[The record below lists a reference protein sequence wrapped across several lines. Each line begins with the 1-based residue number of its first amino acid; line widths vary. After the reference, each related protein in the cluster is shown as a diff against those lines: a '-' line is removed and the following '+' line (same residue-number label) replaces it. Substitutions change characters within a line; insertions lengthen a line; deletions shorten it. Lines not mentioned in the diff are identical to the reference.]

1 MHVLRN
7 YIVSQLFVDIH
18 GLGHMPA
25 DYSSHET
32 MNTIMGCAVVIK
44 KSRRALK
51 PPEWHCILHKGY
63 RENPAIALGRH

>member
-1 MHVLRN
+1 
-7 YIVSQLFVDIH
+7 
-18 GLGHMPA
+18 MPA

-51 PPEWHCILHKGY
+51 PQSGTAFCIKGI
-63 RENPAIALGRH
+63 EKTLQ

>member
-1 MHVLRN
+1 
-7 YIVSQLFVDIH
+7 
-18 GLGHMPA
+18 MPA